1 MIDILT
7 YKLVDGIIY
16 NGLTVS
22 FTVNL
27 EVISN
32 NFTTLAP
39 RYHKVATT
47 SRLNVATTLPTGVS
61 QTFISKELTTLIQP
75 IVRRR
80 ANMTMLGWDVYVV
93 NKKHA

>member
-27 EVISN
+27 EVISS
-32 NFTTLAP
+32 FTTLAP

-47 SRLNVATTLPTGVS
+47 SRLNVVTTLSTGVG